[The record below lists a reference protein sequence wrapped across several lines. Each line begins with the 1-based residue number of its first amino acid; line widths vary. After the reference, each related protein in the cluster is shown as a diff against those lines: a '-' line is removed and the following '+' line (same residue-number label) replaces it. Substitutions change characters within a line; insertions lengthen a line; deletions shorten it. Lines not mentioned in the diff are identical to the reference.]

1 MAKSNTKDVRSD
13 DLASI
18 LKFALNEK
26 LDTKSLN
33 SFYSLDDENNPTN
46 VKEFISTGV
55 DVLDLAISNKPH
67 GGLPVGRIV
76 EITGLEQTGK
86 SVFCASVIAETQKKG
101 GLGVFID
108 TENAVSKEFFKMLG
122 VDTSPDKFL
131 YGSISTIE
139 DVFETIETVILKS
152 NEKKNNRL
160 VTICVDSIAA
170 TTTAVEMESGFSKDG
185 YATTKALV
193 ISKAMRKLTQL
204 VGSGRYL
211 LVFTNQLR
219 QILNAQAFADQWT
232 APGGKSIPFH
242 ASVRIRLANTG
253 KITLKAKG
261 TGGVDLVV
269 GQNIQAKIVKNRMG
283 PPNTK
288 ADYPFY
294 YAKGFDNYL
303 SWLTTLKKLN
313 IIKVNGSQTKYVN
326 EDTGEVFTFFS
337 ADFEKLL
344 KSNPELKDRMYKQLC
359 DKLIVEYETNIS
371 IEDQIIK
378 YDEDDIQPDI
388 EPKVKKQTK
397 SLILETS
404 NSDLSIVDDVSYEAS
419 EDTFNS
425 NSEIVVL
432 DKIEKNDIEL
442 SLDDIPEGVRESLG
456 M

>member
-1 MAKSNTKDVRSD
+1 MAKNTKEVRSD
-13 DLASI
+13 DLASV

-33 SFYSLDDENNPTN
+33 SFYSLEDPDNPTN

-55 DVLDLAISNKPH
+55 DVLDLAISNRPH

-101 GLGVFID
+101 GLGVYID
-108 TENAVSKEFFKMLG
+108 TENAVSKEFFEMLG
-122 VDTSPDKFL
+122 VDISPDKFL

-139 DVFETIETVILKS
+139 DVFETVETVIIKS

-160 VTICVDSIAA
+160 VTICVDSVAA
-170 TTTAVEMESGFSKDG
+170 TTTLVEMESGFSKDG

-204 VGSGRYL
+204 VGSGRHL

-253 KITLKAKG
+253 KITIKG
-261 TGGVDLVV
+261 KETGGVELVV

-294 YAKGFDNYL
+294 YAKGFDNYM
-303 SWLTTLKKLN
+303 SWLQTLKKYN
-313 IIKVNGSQTKYVN
+313 VIKVSGPTYKYVD
-326 EDTGEVFTFFS
+326 ESTGEVITFFS
-337 ADFEKLL
+337 KDFEKLL
-344 KSNPELKDRMYKQLC
+344 NENTHLKEQLYKHLC
-359 DKLIVEYETNIS
+359 DKLIVEYEKS
-371 IEDQIIK
+371 IPLELQSVK
-378 YDEDDIQPDI
+378 FDEDDIQP
-388 EPKVKKQTK
+388 EETKVTKQSKTLIVEDTK
-397 SLILETS
+397 SNFDIGNDNVNYDS
-404 NSDLSIVDDVSYEAS
+404 NEN
-419 EDTFNS
+419 TFNTD
-425 NSEIVVL
+425 SEVVTL
-432 DKIEKNDIEL
+432 DKLESADIAMSIEE
-442 SLDDIPEGVRESLG
+442 IPDEVRISLG
-456 M
+456 I